1 MKCRAQPTKSRQ
13 FPLSLMLL
21 HLGYSQKRQLF
32 DSFNHITLPNR
43 DLLYK
48 LSSNKDHRLFHT
60 KSISVIRSS
69 QFRKKIIF
77 TWSVIC
83 DKYAMQCCF
92 FFELNCFSKLG
103 MLFVC
108 FKSCT
113 SQHFTVFNLTLIY
126 YYMYSAQNCG

>member
-48 LSSNKDHRLFHT
+48 LSSYKKHRLFHT
-60 KSISVIRSS
+60 KSISLIRSS
-69 QFRKKIIF
+69 QFCKNYIHME
-77 TWSVIC
+77 C
-83 DKYAMQCCF
+83 DKLKYAMQCCF
-92 FFELNCFSKLG
+92 FFELNCFLKVG

-108 FKSCT
+108 FNFISYLKGNN
-113 SQHFTVFNLTLIY
+113 FTVCSCFHCFFLTLF
-126 YYMYSAQNCG
+126 